1 MNLVAGVISHDLD
14 TFLWLCVISVA
25 AMSLIRVQ

>member
-1 MNLVAGVISHDLD
+1 VISHDLD